1 MMLLYSQAA
10 SFVGSPDAI
19 DRPLTVGTEAAYM
32 FVTPSKVPEDGHTGI
47 LPWHVTPLGQQPR
60 KHIIVLGK
68 YSEVG
73 DAQPGAAQLVPS
85 LYWPSV

>member
-1 MMLLYSQAA
+1 MLLYSQAA

-19 DRPLTVGTEAAYM
+19 DRPLMVGTEAVYSP
-32 FVTPSKVPEDGHTGI
+32 VTPSKVPEDGQLVT
-47 LPWHVTPLGQQPR
+47 LLWHVTPLGQQPR

-73 DAQPGAAQLVPS
+73 DEQPGASQLVPS

>member
-1 MMLLYSQAA
+1 MLLYSQAA
-10 SFVGSPDAI
+10 SFMGSPHAI
-19 DRPLTVGTEAAYM
+19 DRPLTVGTEAAYV
-32 FVTPSKVPEDGHTGI
+32 FVTPFKVPEDGQLVI
-47 LPWHVTPLGQQPR
+47 LWWHETPLGQQPR